1 MTEFM
6 GYVRPDG
13 TVGVRNHLLILSGT
27 VYANTVVDQVAAMIH
42 GAVPIT
48 HPNGRCQVIPDL
60 RMTRRFL
67 SGTGA
72 NPNIAAVVII
82 DHFKEEGCTAEDIAH
97 DIEAMRD
104 ANMPIATVNIRGEG
118 GYISALEK
126 AMRYAADFA
135 RQISENVRESM
146 PLKHLL
152 LGTECGTSDATSG
165 LASNPA
171 NGIASELLIAEGGRT
186 ILAECTE
193 WMGCE
198 EWLTSRAVNE
208 TVAEQIIAGV
218 QHMEQRALASGEDIR
233 GSQPTG
239 DNMLGG
245 LTTIEEKSMGACKK
259 VGDSPIIEH
268 LDIAAAPASTDPGVY
283 VMYGPGMGAESIS
296 SMAAAGCQVLTFCTG
311 GGHTSNHPIM
321 PTIKVT
327 GNRQSYD
334 LMRDTVDVDVS
345 GIFYDELT
353 LDEAGQ
359 IVFEEIVR
367 VSNGRLTKSEVLKD
381 NNSFAIHRIGPS
393 I

>member
-1 MTEFM
+1 MTNFM
-6 GYVRPDG
+6 GYIRPDDS
-13 TVGVRNHLLILSGT
+13 VGIRNHLLILSGT
-27 VYANTVVDQVAAMIH
+27 VYANGVVERVANTIN

-48 HPNGRCQVIPDL
+48 HALGRCQVVPDL
-60 RMTRRFL
+60 RVTRRFL

-72 NPNIAAVVII
+72 NPNVGAVIVI

-97 DIEAMRD
+97 DIS
-104 ANMPIATVNIRGEG
+104 PTGKLIATVNIRGEG
-118 GYISALEK
+118 GFISAVEK
-126 AMRYAADFA
+126 ATRIAQDFA
-135 RQISENVRESM
+135 RQISMYQRESV
-146 PLKHLL
+146 PVSNILF
-152 LGTECGTSDATSG
+152 GTECGTSDTTSG

-171 NGIASELLIAEGGRT
+171 NGVAGEMIIAEGGRM
-186 ILAECTE
+186 IMAECTE

-198 EWLTSRAVNE
+198 NWLTEKAA
-208 TVAEQIIAGV
+208 TPQVAEQIVAGV
-218 QHMEQRALASGEDIR
+218 RHMENRALASGEDIR

-239 DNMLGG
+239 DNMAGG

-259 VGDSPIIEH
+259 IGASEIVEYLEVGE
-268 LDIAAAPASTDPGVY
+268 APTQTKPGNY

-327 GNRQSYD
+327 GNRNSYE

-345 GIFYDELT
+345 GVFFDEINLE
-353 LDEAGQ
+353 EAGQ
-359 IVFEEIVR
+359 IVFDEVMR
-367 VSNGRLTKSEVLKD
+367 VNNGYLTKSEALKD
-381 NNSFAIHRIGPS
+381 NNSFAIHRVGPS